1 MNQMYPQYAINP
13 AVGGQLYFDPS
24 QATDVQASKK
34 GATPVET
41 FQSLM
46 QQMPGV
52 KQEVL
57 WDMATKQN
65 ASVLPQKD
73 ERAYIP
79 QYPGFVGPNSY
90 PSSK

>member
-1 MNQMYPQYAINP
+1 
-13 AVGGQLYFDPS
+13 
-24 QATDVQASKK
+24 
-34 GATPVET
+34 
-41 FQSLM
+41 
-46 QQMPGV
+46 V